1 MEERALGRRVVRR
14 KGRGRQAL
22 AADGKIQTKSKRDVV
37 WWRQWA
43 GECTQ

>member
-43 GECTQ
+43 GECAQ